1 MDHSTKSNLNLK
13 ERKEDDDVSVIAVI
27 GKEKD
32 RPSMHRQSE
41 KWAPSKD
48 RAQNDRRVIELD
60 NEPKMT
66 LRKRSESEVSSTKT
80 GESTTDY
87 KRIEFL
93 QKLPPGMIMFKQE
106 RKYKDDSD
114 YVKDST
120 ETSSGGSTSGAPAK
134 VRRVHRTTRRTR
146 GTREIR
152 RNPIRVTKKDLD
164 KGYPRQRQQL
174 ISAKKKETFID
185 LGSIKQGKSS
195 TMPYMNT
202 RSVTR
207 KMYNVGA
214 TYQAPTARD
223 EMEWKEW
230 PVHGMHERP
239 IFHPQVGLAAEYLG
253 RYYTS
258 FDGLSYHEIV
268 DRPEIEV
275 VSVDPH
281 CDSLP
286 SSGEKKRK
294 RRSKM
299 TQSSLNLGNSRTSIS
314 SKKLKSFES
323 CMHESFHCVL
333 GYCSQVMTPN
343 YKINVEGKINK
354 LNENKSPSITKE
366 SEKQSS
372 TRNTVESTSKYKS
385 TAGNKEKL
393 QKMIDGNKISNNY
406 SAIMMSQNAK
416 NFNQMAKTRL
426 FPAQKVY
433 VANPQKSA
441 VFNNH
446 RTLQSGQIKV
456 QDMMRS
462 SNHPL
467 VLVNTL
473 EGKDAQF
480 LRPLPNNMN
489 LIQLEDNESLFDIPS
504 VLNNA
509 IPTDDL
515 SENSKMVLK
524 QVPIKR
530 GNKPEFTVTK
540 YLLDNSQQSKPLTPK
555 ETNSSENKLS
565 YETTTKEVNVKKV
578 SEGNKTWCASDT
590 SEIAKILSEYNKSS
604 TKKPAIEN
612 QGFYTNLKNIRMKDV
627 SNKEE
632 NVKQNTQEG
641 SMMRNMNIKFPE
653 GKWRR
658 FHLTVEK
665 LKDMKNSSNER
676 KTLSNVSNRQSL
688 FKIASTV
695 DSTVDKHN
703 DNLKYLELSQKS
715 STINLEKKE
724 NKNSSMN
731 IMTNATTIKTQSL
744 QELLENTAMLY
755 CAATGTHQDDLAN
768 YIDSLDAAQSIKWL
782 ETCKNLTI

>member
-1 MDHSTKSNLNLK
+1 MDHSTKLNINSK
-13 ERKEDDDVSVIAVI
+13 EHKEDDDVSVIAVI
-27 GKEKD
+27 GKEND
-32 RPSMHRQSE
+32 RSSMHRQSE
-41 KWAPSKD
+41 KWTKD
-48 RAQNDRRVIELD
+48 RMQNDRRMIELG
-60 NEPKMT
+60 NESKMT
-66 LRKRSESEVSSTKT
+66 LRKRSESEALSTEI
-80 GESTTDY
+80 GESPTDY
-87 KRIEFL
+87 KRIEIL
-93 QKLPPGMIMFKQE
+93 QKLPPGMIMFKQQ

-134 VRRVHRTTRRTR
+134 VRRIHRTTRRAR

-174 ISAKKKETFID
+174 ISMKKKETFFN
-185 LGSIKQGKSS
+185 LGSTKQGKSS

-223 EMEWKEW
+223 ELEWKEW

-239 IFHPQVGLAAEYLG
+239 VFHPQVGLAAEYLG

-299 TQSSLNLGNSRTSIS
+299 TQSSSNLRNARTSVS

-343 YKINVEGKINK
+343 YKTNVEGKINK
-354 LNENKSPSITKE
+354 LNENKSPNITKE
-366 SEKQSS
+366 SNKQSS
-372 TRNTVESTSKYKS
+372 TRNIVESTSKYKS

-433 VANPQKSA
+433 VANSQKS
-441 VFNNH
+441 VTFSNH
-446 RTLQSGQIKV
+446 RTLQSGQMKV

-462 SNHPL
+462 SSHPL

-473 EGKDAQF
+473 EGKDTQF

-509 IPTDDL
+509 IPTEDL

-524 QVPIKR
+524 QIPMKR
-530 GNKPEFTVTK
+530 GNKPEFTFRK
-540 YLLDNSQQSKPLTPK
+540 YLLENSQQSRALTPK
-555 ETNSSENKLS
+555 ETNASENKSSL
-565 YETTTKEVNVKKV
+565 ETSTKEVNAKKV
-578 SEGNKTWCASDT
+578 SDGNKVWCASDT

-612 QGFYTNLKNIRMKDV
+612 QGFYANLKNIRMKDV

-632 NVKQNTQEG
+632 NVKRNAQES

-665 LKDMKNSSNER
+665 LKDMKNNSNER
-676 KTLSNVSNRQSL
+676 KTLSGVPNKQTL
-688 FKIASTV
+688 FKIAPTA
-695 DSTVDKHN
+695 DPPTTNKHN

-724 NKNSSMN
+724 NKNNSMN
-731 IMTNATTIKTQSL
+731 IMMNTTTIKTQSL

-768 YIDSLDAAQSIKWL
+768 YIDSLDATQSIKWL